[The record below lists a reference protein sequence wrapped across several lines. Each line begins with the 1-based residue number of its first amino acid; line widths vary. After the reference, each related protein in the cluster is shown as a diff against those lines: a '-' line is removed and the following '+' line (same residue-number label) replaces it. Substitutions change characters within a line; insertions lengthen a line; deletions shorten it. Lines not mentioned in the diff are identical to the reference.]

1 MSYMSV
7 DLNSLKDIEKKV
19 SSLSKSLEKIK
30 SSLSSTRNNIDSV
43 VRNRSGIDSS
53 ISSLIRE
60 VGERELIMDNVKLFL
75 KETIKQYEDME
86 KALKRESDKIIKNN
100 MPKTCIITSILN
112 SIKSIGKKLEKLL
125 QTIAR
130 NSILLNPIIG
140 TAVGIIGRIL
150 EEKGFI
156 VTNKP
161 TEIVK
166 RDDKGIPIL
175 NGKLSYNPPKN

>member
-60 VGERELIMDNVKLFL
+60 VGERELIMAN
-75 KETIKQYEDME
+75 
-86 KALKRESDKIIKNN
+86 
-100 MPKTCIITSILN
+100 
-112 SIKSIGKKLEKLL
+112 
-125 QTIAR
+125 
-130 NSILLNPIIG
+130 
-140 TAVGIIGRIL
+140 
-150 EEKGFI
+150 
-156 VTNKP
+156 
-161 TEIVK
+161 VK